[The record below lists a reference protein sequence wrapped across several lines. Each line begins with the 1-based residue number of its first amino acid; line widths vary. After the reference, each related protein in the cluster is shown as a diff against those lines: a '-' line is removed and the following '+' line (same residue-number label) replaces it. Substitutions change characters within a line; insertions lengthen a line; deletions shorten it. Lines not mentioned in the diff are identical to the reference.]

1 MQLASPREP
10 MFARLRCS
18 VGSLLMAFLVAAP
31 AAAQQTGSVT
41 GTVADIS
48 GGAPLNGVQVSITG
62 TNLGGLTDARGRYLI
77 QNVPAGQ
84 HTVEVVFIGYRT
96 EQQTVTVAAGETAS
110 ANFQLGISA
119 VTLDEVVVTGT
130 GGEVARKQ
138 LGATVASV
146 NVSAVQ
152 ENVPVADVGSVLQS
166 RIAGV
171 RSIGTVGGVGASR
184 DLRIRGTSSFELGQ
198 RPVIYIDGVK
208 VDTRQQ
214 EWSAMGTSC
223 CSYSGGAG
231 TDRLNDLNP
240 NDIERIEVIK
250 GAAAGTL
257 YGSEAT
263 NGVIQ
268 IFTKKGR
275 SDSAPRW
282 TAQVTTG
289 LQRYRENIQT
299 KEFPRF
305 SGADGTQA
313 LDANE
318 ALIENGPYFGADMT
332 VQGGGSSM
340 TYFISGGYTNEQ
352 GSIQPNGMQRGN
364 LRMNMHW
371 LASQKL
377 SFDVTS
383 AYTRNRLVE
392 LQSGNNWTSLLG
404 NAVLGVPYLACTE
417 CTDGFER
424 PYGEQW
430 VPIAAIKEIDS
441 FDDASRW
448 TGGVT
453 ANLNVTDNFTNK
465 FQIGLDAVGEERTYL
480 RPFGFPY
487 TYVPAGEKSLGYRN
501 FRSVTADYL
510 GTLRFD
516 DILPR
521 LGSQI
526 SFGAQGFQ
534 TTERFNTAVGRDYAA
549 PGVTTVRG
557 GAVRGGD
564 EIYTEQV
571 QVGVF
576 GQNRFSYADKLYL
589 TTGVR
594 VDGNSA
600 FGEDY
605 GFQVYPNVQLSY
617 DMAEEP
623 FLPDV
628 FSNLRLRGA
637 IGTAGLAPGAFDK
650 FLTFEPYTTGEEES
664 GVRADESGNA
674 ELGPERTTEI
684 EAGFEAGFWNDRIG
698 FDVTA
703 YRRTTKDAI
712 ARVALAPSLQFG
724 DDPRQNI
731 GSIRDQG
738 YEVSL
743 RVTPLETSSVRWST
757 DVRVDGNENEII
769 DLGMDADT
777 AIQKRG
783 NLRLN
788 QPVRTLYARVICT
801 PEMAALPVGDGNS
814 GGCTGKTGYDPTTR
828 QFARTDTTVYIGRTL
843 PNFNLSFGN
852 EVTFGAFRLYGLVTA
867 EAGAWFNN
875 SDRPY
880 RANNRSGDEFLSL
893 VAPAGSASCVTS
905 WPSGAQGA
913 RYIDAAQEWCET
925 VASDSLYNYFRAV
938 GSPDSRDNIRIRELS
953 MTYQI
958 PEALTARLGL
968 GRSQIT
974 VAGQNLQWWDDCNC
988 MDPNMAYQGGAD
1000 FGESAG
1006 FLAQPQARMFKVS
1019 IRTTF

>member
-1 MQLASPREP
+1 
-10 MFARLRCS
+10 
-18 VGSLLMAFLVAAP
+18 
-31 AAAQQTGSVT
+31 
-41 GTVADIS
+41 
-48 GGAPLNGVQVSITG
+48 VQVSIVGTSTG
-62 TNLGGLTDARGRYLI
+62 SLTDQRGRYLL
-77 QNVPAGQ
+77 QNVPVGQ
-84 HTVEVVFIGYRT
+84 HTVQVVYIGFRT
-96 EQQTVTVAAGETAS
+96 EEQAVTVAAGQTAQ
-110 ANFQLGISA
+110 ANFDLGVSA

-130 GGEVARKQ
+130 GGEVERKQ
-138 LGATVASV
+138 LGATVATVSV
-146 NVSAVQ
+146 ASVQ
-152 ENVPVADVGSVLQS
+152 ENIPVSDVSSVLQA
-166 RIAGV
+166 RIPGV

-208 VDTRQQ
+208 IDNRQE
-214 EWSAMGTSC
+214 EWQGMGSSC

-268 IFTKKGR
+268 IFTKRGR

-282 TAQVTTG
+282 SAQLTTG
-289 LQRYRENIQT
+289 FQRNRENIQT
-299 KEFPRF
+299 KQWPRF
-305 SGADGTQA
+305 TGPDGTRA

-318 ALIENGPYFGADMT
+318 SLIENGPYLGGDLT
-332 VQGGGSSM
+332 VQGGGSNM

-352 GSIQPNGMQRGN
+352 GSLQPNGMQRGN
-364 LRMNMHW
+364 LRMNMSW

-392 LQSGNNWTSLLG
+392 LQSGNNWTSMLG
-404 NAVLGVPYLACTE
+404 NAVLGVPYQACTTG
-417 CTDGFER
+417 CVDQFER
-424 PYGEQW
+424 PYGEPW
-430 VPIAAIKEIDS
+430 VPIVAIKAIDT

-453 ANLNVTDNFTNK
+453 ANLNITDNFTHR
-465 FQIGLDAVGEERTYL
+465 FQVGLDAVNEERTYL

-510 GTLRFD
+510 STLRFNEF
-516 DILPR
+516 LPR
-521 LGSQI
+521 LTTQL
-526 SFGAQGFQ
+526 SFGVQGFQ

-564 EIYTEQV
+564 EIYEEIV
-571 QVGVF
+571 QVGLF
-576 GQNRFSYADKLYL
+576 GQNRLSFADKLFL

-617 DMAEEP
+617 DIIQEG
-623 FLPDV
+623 FLPEFV
-628 FSNLRLRGA
+628 SNLRLRGA
-637 IGTAGLAPGAFDK
+637 VGTAGLAPGAFDK
-650 FLTFEPYTTGEEES
+650 FLTFTPFTTGEEES

-698 FDVTA
+698 LDVTA
-703 YRRTTKDAI
+703 YKRITKDAI
-712 ARVALAPSLQFG
+712 AEVELAPSLQFG
-724 DDPRQNI
+724 DDPLQNI
-731 GSIRDQG
+731 GEIQDQG
-738 YEVSL
+738 YEVAL
-743 RVTPLETSSVRWST
+743 RVTPLETSTLRWST
-757 DVRVDGNENEII
+757 DVRIDGNHNEIT
-769 DLGMDADT
+769 DLGTDADT
-777 AIQKRG
+777 AVLRRG
-783 NLRLN
+783 GLRLGS
-788 QPVRTLYARVICT
+788 PVAEYYTRIICT
-801 PEMAALPVGDGNS
+801 PAMSAMAADDPRS
-814 GGCTGKTGYDPTTR
+814 GGCSGKVGYDPATR
-828 QFARTDTTVYIGRTL
+828 RFTRTDTTVFIGRTL

-852 EVTFGAFRLYGLVTA
+852 ELTFGSFRLYGLVTM
-867 EAGAWFNN
+867 EDGAWFSNG
-875 SDRPY
+875 DRPY
-880 RANNRSGDEFLSL
+880 RANFRSGDEYLSL
-893 VAPAGSASCVTS
+893 LAAAGSANCVTS
-905 WPSGAQGA
+905 WPSGDQGPRFA
-913 RYIDAAQEWCET
+913 DAAEQWCET
-925 VASDSLYNYFRAV
+925 AASDSLYNLFRTV
-938 GSPDSRDNIRIRELS
+938 GSPDSRDNVRIRELS
-953 MTYQI
+953 LTYQVA
-958 PEALTARLGL
+958 EALTARLGL
-968 GRSQIT
+968 GRTQVT
-974 VAGQNLQWWDDCNC
+974 LAAQNLQWWDDCRC
-988 MDPNMAYQGGAD
+988 MDPNMNYEGGAD
-1000 FGESAG
+1000 FDVDSG
-1006 FLAQPQARMFKVS
+1006 FLAQPQPRMFKLS